1 MRTQWSE
8 QQSALRSRFAAF
20 GLTVAAR
27 AEACRT
33 ARQLDFPSWQQLA
46 EEGFFGL
53 PVPKAQGGAGLG
65 WWEFAAALEGLSSTA
80 GDFGFLL
87 SIIAHMGAIRAIL
100 RDGSERQRSEIL
112 PLLIGGDLAAT
123 ATTEPGGGSD
133 VARVQTAAAAGA
145 DGTLRLAGRKAH
157 ITNAPIA
164 QVFLVLGRIPSL
176 GPKKDLTLFLLERG
190 SPGLSTEEAEVTIG
204 NLTSPTGSIRLDDV
218 PVDPAQILGRPGD
231 GLALLYGMLTLDRL
245 LYALVAAGYLEALVK
260 QALVHAEGRSSF
272 GKPLAENQYI
282 QDKIVLMKV
291 GMEQARLLSYAALD
305 HMLTDHPQAL
315 LMGSIAKLAGTEQL
329 WQSAYEFVQLHGHL
343 GYMEGPV
350 SHVLCDTVAARIA
363 GGTSEMQKI
372 NIFKQL
378 QKLAAAAPVS
388 QRQEQMA

>member
-1 MRTQWSE
+1 
-8 QQSALRSRFAAF
+8 
-20 GLTVAAR
+20 
-27 AEACRT
+27 
-33 ARQLDFPSWQQLA
+33 
-46 EEGFFGL
+46 
-53 PVPKAQGGAGLG
+53 
-65 WWEFAAALEGLSSTA
+65 
-80 GDFGFLL
+80 
-87 SIIAHMGAIRAIL
+87 
-100 RDGSERQRSEIL
+100 
-112 PLLIGGDLAAT
+112 
-123 ATTEPGGGSD
+123 
-133 VARVQTAAAAGA
+133 
-145 DGTLRLAGRKAH
+145 
-157 ITNAPIA
+157 
-164 QVFLVLGRIPSL
+164 
-176 GPKKDLTLFLLERG
+176 
-190 SPGLSTEEAEVTIG
+190 
-204 NLTSPTGSIRLDDV
+204 
-218 PVDPAQILGRPGD
+218 
-231 GLALLYGMLTLDRL
+231 LLYGMLTLDRL
-245 LYALVAAGYLEALVK
+245 LYALVAGGYLEALVK

-315 LMGSIAKLAGTEQL
+315 LMGSIAKLVGTEQL

-378 QKLAAAAPVS
+378 QKLGAAVPVP